1 LSYFQLI
8 AVDLGVKEE
17 TGFTNVE
24 LGILDQASLA
34 SVKAFADK
42 VITENE
48 RLDLISENAGL
59 NLEKYSLTKDG
70 YETEYV
76 ARI

>member
-1 LSYFQLI
+1 
-8 AVDLGVKEE
+8 VKDE
-17 TGFTNVE
+17 TGCKNVE

-42 VITENE
+42 VIAENE

>member
-1 LSYFQLI
+1 MK
-8 AVDLGVKEE
+8 DE
-17 TGFTNVE
+17 TGCKNVE

-42 VITENE
+42 VIAENE

>member
-1 LSYFQLI
+1 MK
-8 AVDLGVKEE
+8 DE
-17 TGFTNVE
+17 TGCKNVE

-42 VITENE
+42 VIAENE

-59 NLEKYSLTKDG
+59 NLEKYSLTEDG

>member
-1 LSYFQLI
+1 MSYFQLI